1 FARRAAAQAGAAM
14 LELPWVWFRADEALT
29 KVSATGAELIHAAQ
43 QAGRA
48 ILYLTP
54 HVGCFEIAARFGA
67 RLGPITV
74 LYRPPR
80 QQLLR
85 PLIENARAAGLQ
97 TAPATLKGVRQL
109 VRALRRSEQVGI
121 LPDQVPGKG
130 EGA

>member
-1 FARRAAAQAGAAM
+1 MLVFVFRLLSRLPLSWLHIIGRLLGRLIYAVPGRYRARLRANAAQAGYADAAFARGAAAQAGAAM
-14 LELPWVWFRADEALT
+14 IELPWVWFRADEALT
-29 KVSATGAELIHAAQ
+29 KVSATGAELIHAAH

-80 QQLLR
+80 
-85 PLIENARAAGLQ
+85 
-97 TAPATLKGVRQL
+97 
-109 VRALRRSEQVGI
+109 
-121 LPDQVPGKG
+121 
-130 EGA
+130 